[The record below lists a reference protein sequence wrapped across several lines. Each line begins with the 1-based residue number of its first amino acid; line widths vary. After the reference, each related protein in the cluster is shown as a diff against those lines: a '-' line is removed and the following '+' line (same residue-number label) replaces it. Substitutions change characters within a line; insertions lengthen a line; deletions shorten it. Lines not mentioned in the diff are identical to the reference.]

1 MVDRLRRNLLIG
13 VPAALVLPWA
23 AAAQA
28 PLRIE
33 ITEGVIEPMPFAAPG
48 FVADGGAATDLA
60 ARITQVVVDDLDG
73 TVLFRDVP
81 RSALYFDSDTSWGD
95 EATG

>member
-13 VPAALVLPWA
+13 VPVALALRPFA

-33 ITEGVIEPMPFAAPG
+33 ITEGVIEPMPFAVPG
-48 FVADGGAATDLA
+48 GS
-60 ARITQVVVDDLDG
+60 
-73 TVLFRDVP
+73 P
-81 RSALYFDSDTSWGD
+81 RW
-95 EATG
+95 